1 MDWWGEGRPV
11 FSNPRGGVHCEGRWE
26 APELGEELV
35 EALVE
40 ENRLRG
46 VKPDGWAL
54 GARWKGE
61 EDIPDTVYFSAMEAL
76 S

>member
-1 MDWWGEGRPV
+1 
-11 FSNPRGGVHCEGRWE
+11 VHCEGRWE
-26 APELGEELV
+26 APELGEELW

-54 GARWKGE
+54 GARWKRE